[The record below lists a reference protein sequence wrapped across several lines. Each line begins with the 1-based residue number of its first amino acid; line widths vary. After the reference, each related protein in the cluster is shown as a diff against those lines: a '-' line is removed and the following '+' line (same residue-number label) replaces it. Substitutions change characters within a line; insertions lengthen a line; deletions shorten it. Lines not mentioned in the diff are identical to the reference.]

1 MSITAAIACINAV
14 KTTPVSLAN
23 ASRYAQKHKSN
34 AMACALIP
42 KRAPSTA
49 EPATMHAARV
59 WNAAKWKEER
69 AHASAMQVTSTAMA
83 IPPTAANRHRNAHA
97 KKAKNKPVGAVPPK
111 TVARVYVKTASRSVM
126 PQVSSGAHAKEVYI
140 PQPRHAMMQVF
151 IMVMTGTATAF
162 PMNRKNANPN
172 AI

>member
-14 KTTPVSLAN
+14 RTTPALRAS

-42 KRAPSTA
+42 KRVPSTA
-49 EPATMHAARV
+49 GLATMHAARA
-59 WNAAKWKEER
+59 WNAAKLKEER

-126 PQVSSGAHAKEVYI
+126 PQVSSGAPVKVVHIPPPLHATLTDCILEV
-140 PQPRHAMMQVF
+140 
-151 IMVMTGTATAF
+151 TGTAMALPITKR
-162 PMNRKNANPN
+162 NVDQNV
-172 AI
+172 I